1 MKNNRLLTALRYV
14 GDPSRD
20 GAAQYLIATASA
32 QEVTQA
38 YDVFV
43 TTLEESYDGQPI
55 HRFLSELCHARVE
68 LQSLQQT
75 DFFKVKKKMKRGASA
90 STRHSSLSRT
100 ISVSPIPYRFSVR
113 RETAKLHSDRG
124 TCAGQAV
131 TTTWWSWLSPCRNRV
146 S

>member
-43 TTLEESYDGQPI
+43 TTLEESYDGQP
-55 HRFLSELCHARVE
+55 
-68 LQSLQQT
+68 
-75 DFFKVKKKMKRGASA
+75 
-90 STRHSSLSRT
+90 
-100 ISVSPIPYRFSVR
+100 
-113 RETAKLHSDRG
+113 
-124 TCAGQAV
+124 
-131 TTTWWSWLSPCRNRV
+131 
-146 S
+146 

>member
-55 HRFLSELCHARVE
+55 HRFLSAGGAAKFAANGF
-68 LQSLQQT
+68 LQ
-75 DFFKVKKKMKRGASA
+75 G
-90 STRHSSLSRT
+90 
-100 ISVSPIPYRFSVR
+100 
-113 RETAKLHSDRG
+113 
-124 TCAGQAV
+124 
-131 TTTWWSWLSPCRNRV
+131 
-146 S
+146 

>member
-43 TTLEESYDGQPI
+43 TTLE
-55 HRFLSELCHARVE
+55 
-68 LQSLQQT
+68 
-75 DFFKVKKKMKRGASA
+75 
-90 STRHSSLSRT
+90 
-100 ISVSPIPYRFSVR
+100 
-113 RETAKLHSDRG
+113 
-124 TCAGQAV
+124 
-131 TTTWWSWLSPCRNRV
+131 
-146 S
+146 

>member
-14 GDPSRD
+14 GDPS
-20 GAAQYLIATASA
+20 ASA

-75 DFFKVKKKMKRGASA
+75 DFFKVKKK
-90 STRHSSLSRT
+90 
-100 ISVSPIPYRFSVR
+100 
-113 RETAKLHSDRG
+113 
-124 TCAGQAV
+124 
-131 TTTWWSWLSPCRNRV
+131 
-146 S
+146 

>member
-43 TTLEESYDGQPI
+43 TTLEVSYVGEQI
-55 HRFLSELCHARVE
+55 LLWLSVLCLARVE

-75 DFFKVKKKMKRGASA
+75 DFFKVKKK
-90 STRHSSLSRT
+90 
-100 ISVSPIPYRFSVR
+100 
-113 RETAKLHSDRG
+113 
-124 TCAGQAV
+124 
-131 TTTWWSWLSPCRNRV
+131 
-146 S
+146 

>member
-55 HRFLSELCHARVE
+55 RRFLSELCHARVE

-75 DFFKVKKKMKRGASA
+75 DFFKVKKK
-90 STRHSSLSRT
+90 
-100 ISVSPIPYRFSVR
+100 
-113 RETAKLHSDRG
+113 
-124 TCAGQAV
+124 
-131 TTTWWSWLSPCRNRV
+131 
-146 S
+146 

>member
-43 TTLEESYDGQPI
+43 TTLEESY
-55 HRFLSELCHARVE
+55 A
-68 LQSLQQT
+68 
-75 DFFKVKKKMKRGASA
+75 
-90 STRHSSLSRT
+90 
-100 ISVSPIPYRFSVR
+100 VSYTHLRAH
-113 RETAKLHSDRG
+113 ETG
-124 TCAGQAV
+124 
-131 TTTWWSWLSPCRNRV
+131 
-146 S
+146 

>member
-14 GDPSRD
+14 GDPARD

-55 HRFLSELCHARVE
+55 HRFLSELCHARGE

-75 DFFKVKKKMKRGASA
+75 DFFKVKKK
-90 STRHSSLSRT
+90 
-100 ISVSPIPYRFSVR
+100 
-113 RETAKLHSDRG
+113 
-124 TCAGQAV
+124 
-131 TTTWWSWLSPCRNRV
+131 
-146 S
+146 

>member
-1 MKNNRLLTALRYV
+1 MAWDDNLSGAFVSRNLFIVHYTIYVMKNNRLLTALRYV

-75 DFFKVKKKMKRGASA
+75 DFFKVKKK
-90 STRHSSLSRT
+90 
-100 ISVSPIPYRFSVR
+100 
-113 RETAKLHSDRG
+113 
-124 TCAGQAV
+124 
-131 TTTWWSWLSPCRNRV
+131 
-146 S
+146 